1 MPCLADDGL
10 KNWELSRVCGIG
22 LCETQYHGHQWEEM
36 SKIRKK
42 NYIWFFGCQ
51 EKVEEKVRG
60 H

>member
-42 NYIWFFGCQ
+42 ITYGFLGA
-51 EKVEEKVRG
+51 KKKLKRR
-60 H
+60 

>member
-42 NYIWFFGCQ
+42 KLHMVFWVPR
-51 EKVEEKVRG
+51 KS
-60 H
+60 